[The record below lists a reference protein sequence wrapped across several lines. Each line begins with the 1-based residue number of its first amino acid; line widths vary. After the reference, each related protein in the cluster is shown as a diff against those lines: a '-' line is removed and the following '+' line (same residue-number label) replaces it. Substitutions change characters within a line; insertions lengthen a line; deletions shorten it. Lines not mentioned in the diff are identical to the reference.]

1 MEKAQE
7 AKEKIIEA
15 AIELIEASDGDIESI
30 TTRAI
35 AEKAHVG
42 TGLINYHFQTK
53 ENLIELCVQ
62 RIIGNVILQFKPES
76 AQALKGADLL
86 AEVAKRVADFLAEN
100 PAVSQISI
108 LGDYKSPGTFD
119 NTVKTMKGFNI
130 SLSDVEIPEP
140 KSTVVLFT
148 LVSVLQAFFLR
159 RDTSGELLGFDFNQ
173 KGQRDSFI
181 DLLVHQLFR
190 EGNHHE

>member
-1 MEKAQE
+1 MEKVQD
-7 AKEKIIEA
+7 AKEKIMEA
-15 AIELIEASDGDIESI
+15 AIELIETCSGDIESI

-35 AEKAHVG
+35 AERAHVG

-53 ENLIELCVQ
+53 EKLVELCVQ
-62 RIIGNVILQFKPES
+62 RIIGNVISEFKPES
-76 AQALKGADLL
+76 AQVLKGADQL

-108 LGDYKSPGTFD
+108 LGDYKSPGMFD
-119 NTVKTMKGFNI
+119 NTVKTMKGFNT
-130 SLSDVEIPEP
+130 SLSGNDIPDPER
-140 KSTVVLFT
+140 TILLFT

-159 RDTSGELLGFDFNQ
+159 RGTSAELLGFDFTQ